1 MVLKSREKILI
12 FFVVLAIVIWAFDHF
27 YYTPQKKKILRLKE
41 EIKSADLKLK
51 ESLIFD
57 QGVEVVESET
67 EVSRMEKE
75 LQMLT
80 EHTLRGEKFRIFLKH
95 LAKDSDRLQ
104 MKIISMDIKED
115 KISQPE
121 KEKTTFPLQYS
132 KVTVLMVLYS
142 TYNAIEA
149 YVKSIEELPF
159 IVSVDRLQV
168 EKNDSTL
175 PVLKVTMWLNVLIRS
190 VPEGAEK

>member
-1 MVLKSREKILI
+1 MKLKSREKILI

-57 QGVEVVESET
+57 QGVEVMES
-67 EVSRMEKE
+67 EVSRLEKE
-75 LQMLT
+75 FQMLT
-80 EHTLRGEKFRIFLKH
+80 ERTLRGEEFRVFLKH

-104 MKIISMDIKED
+104 MKIVSMDIKEE
-115 KISQPE
+115 KISPPE
-121 KEKTTFPLQYS
+121 KEKTTSPLQYS

-142 TYNAIEA
+142 TYNAVES

-159 IVSVDRLQV
+159 IVSVDRMQV

-175 PVLKVTMWLNVLIRS
+175 PVLKVTMWLNVLIMS

>member
-1 MVLKSREKILI
+1 MKLKSREMILI

-57 QGVEVVESET
+57 QGVEVMES
-67 EVSRMEKE
+67 EVSRLEKE
-75 LQMLT
+75 FQMLT
-80 EHTLRGEKFRIFLKH
+80 ERTLRGEEFRVFLKH

-104 MKIISMDIKED
+104 MKIVSMDIKEE
-115 KISQPE
+115 KISPPE
-121 KEKTTFPLQYS
+121 KEKTTSPLQYS

-142 TYNAIEA
+142 TYNAVEA

-159 IVSVDRLQV
+159 IVSVDRMQV

-175 PVLKVTMWLNVLIRS
+175 PVLKVTMWLNVLIMS

>member
-1 MVLKSREKILI
+1 MKLKSREKILI

-57 QGVEVVESET
+57 QGVEVMES
-67 EVSRMEKE
+67 EVSRLEKE
-75 LQMLT
+75 FQMLT
-80 EHTLRGEKFRIFLKH
+80 ERTLRGEEFRVFLKH

-104 MKIISMDIKED
+104 MKIVSMDIKEE
-115 KISQPE
+115 KISPPE
-121 KEKTTFPLQYS
+121 KEKTTSPLQYS

-159 IVSVDRLQV
+159 IVSVDRMQV

-175 PVLKVTMWLNVLIRS
+175 PVLKVTMWLNVLIMS

>member
-1 MVLKSREKILI
+1 MKLKSREKILI

-57 QGVEVVESET
+57 QGVEVMES
-67 EVSRMEKE
+67 EVSRLEKE
-75 LQMLT
+75 FQMLT
-80 EHTLRGEKFRIFLKH
+80 ERTLRGEEFRVFLKH

-104 MKIISMDIKED
+104 MKIVSMDIKEE
-115 KISQPE
+115 KISPPE
-121 KEKTTFPLQYS
+121 KEKTTSPLQYS

-142 TYNAIEA
+142 TYNAVEA

-159 IVSVDRLQV
+159 IVSVDRMQV

-175 PVLKVTMWLNVLIRS
+175 PVLKVTMWLNVLIMS

>member
-27 YYTPQKKKILRLKE
+27 YYTPQKKKISILKE
-41 EIKSADLKLK
+41 EIKSTDLRLK

-57 QGVEVVESET
+57 QGVEVVGS
-67 EVSRMEKE
+67 EVSRLEKE
-75 LQMLT
+75 FQMLT
-80 EHTLRGEKFRIFLKH
+80 ERTLRGEEFRVFLKH
-95 LAKDSDRLQ
+95 LARDSDRLQ
-104 MKIISMDIKED
+104 MKIVSMDLKEEE
-115 KISQPE
+115 ISPAE
-121 KEKTTFPLQYS
+121 KEKTTSTLQYS

-142 TYNAIEA
+142 TYSALEA

-168 EKNDSTL
+168 EKNDDKPPL
-175 PVLKVTMWLNVLIRS
+175 LKVTMWLNVPIIS
-190 VPEGAEK
+190 MPEGR

>member
-27 YYTPQKKKILRLKE
+27 YYTPQKKKISILKE

-51 ESLIFD
+51 ESLIFN
-57 QGVEVVESET
+57 QGVEVVGS
-67 EVSRMEKE
+67 EVSRLEKE
-75 LQMLT
+75 FQMLT
-80 EHTLRGEKFRIFLKH
+80 ERTLRGEEFRVFLKH
-95 LAKDSDRLQ
+95 LARDSDRLQ
-104 MKIISMDIKED
+104 MKIVSMDLKEEE
-115 KISQPE
+115 ISPAE
-121 KEKTTFPLQYS
+121 KEKTTSTLQYS

-142 TYNAIEA
+142 TYSALEA

-168 EKNDSTL
+168 EKNDDKPPL
-175 PVLKVTMWLNVLIRS
+175 LKVTMWLNVPIIS
-190 VPEGAEK
+190 MPEGR